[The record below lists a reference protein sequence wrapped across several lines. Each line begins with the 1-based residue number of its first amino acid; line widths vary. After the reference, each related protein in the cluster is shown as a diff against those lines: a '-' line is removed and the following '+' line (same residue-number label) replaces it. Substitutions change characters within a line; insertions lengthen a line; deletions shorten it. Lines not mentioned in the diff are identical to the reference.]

1 MKNIFILIFILVG
14 CNTAIKKNVDSFNPN
29 KINVSKSS
37 NVSLLNRLRSN
48 PGIYIEG
55 VGVNAKVF
63 TKGVSSINNQKEVL
77 FILNGV
83 QVGTFSQI
91 VQTAESFILQSNL
104 NEYLNCPRSLQ
115 IEKESG
121 CFVENV
127 ENRSR
132 RRYLRIR
139 NPLVF

>member
-14 CNTAIKKNVDSFNPN
+14 CNTTIKKNVDSFNPN

-37 NVSLLNRLRSN
+37 NVSLLNRIRSN

-55 VGVNAKVF
+55 AGVNAKVF

-77 FILNGV
+77 FILNSV

-91 VQTAESFILQSNL
+91 VNILNPESIKSITVLKNANDIAIYGFRGSGGVIL
-104 NEYLNCPRSLQ
+104 
-115 IEKESG
+115 IKTK
-121 CFVENV
+121 
-127 ENRSR
+127 
-132 RRYLRIR
+132 
-139 NPLVF
+139 

>member
-1 MKNIFILIFILVG
+1 MKNIFILIFILIG

-29 KINVSKSS
+29 EINVSKSS
-37 NVSLLNRLRSN
+37 NVSLLNRIRSN

-77 FILNGV
+77 FILNSV

-91 VQTAESFILQSNL
+91 VNILNPESIKSITVLKNANDIAIYGFRGSGGVIL
-104 NEYLNCPRSLQ
+104 
-115 IEKESG
+115 IKTK
-121 CFVENV
+121 
-127 ENRSR
+127 
-132 RRYLRIR
+132 
-139 NPLVF
+139 